1 VTLGAATLSL
11 GVVVIFGWY
20 TGNRTL
26 VQVLPT
32 FVPMQYNTA
41 LGFVLCGGSVVLL
54 AMERGRAAALMGGL
68 AALIGALTLVQY
80 VAGVDLGIDE
90 LLMKHEVT
98 VKTSNPGR
106 MAPNTATC
114 FVLMGLLAVLGPW
127 RMARARRALA
137 QVLLASL
144 AFGLSAVALS
154 GYATGLETAYGWG
167 NLTRMA
173 VHTGAGFVMA
183 SVGLLC
189 LRWARDLGESRL
201 PDWLPAPTGIAIL
214 TATLCFWQALE
225 AEGARIHAQ
234 YPDLTSLSE
243 LASIMLVIGSLLALA
258 MAGVALLAQR
268 SGERARDLQHEVHTR
283 REAQRALQAHR
294 DSLETVVAE
303 RTEELVVARRE
314 AEHANQ
320 AKSVFLAN
328 MSHELRTPMN
338 AIIGYSEMLIE
349 DAQDEDDEDTVSDLQ
364 KIHQAGNHLLALIN
378 DILDLSKIEAGKM
391 DLYLETFGVAPL
403 VDEIAATVQALI
415 DKNQNRLVV
424 EVDPALTTMK
434 ADVTKVRQLIF
445 NLLSNAAKFT
455 KQGEVKLRAES
466 ERVEGREWVRF
477 LVSDTGIGI
486 PPEKLD
492 HVFEEFS
499 QADETTTRDF
509 GGTGLGLA
517 ITKRFCQ
524 MMGGDI
530 QVESTVGEGST
541 FTIRLPAQVAK
552 PALEAEPSP
561 REEAQVSGEG
571 DLVLCIDDDLTSL
584 ELLERTFVA
593 AGLRVVTSSD
603 GEEALRLAR
612 ELQPRAI
619 TLDVVMPRMDGWAVL
634 RSLKGD
640 PVTRDIEV
648 IMVTMTDDRE
658 LGLTLG
664 AAEFLTK
671 PIQRERLVALV
682 TQHGRRAGGPVL
694 IIDDEP
700 EVRELARR
708 ALEAEGF
715 LVDEAENGRA
725 ALERLSESKPA
736 LILLD
741 LMMPVM
747 DGFDFLVEL
756 RRREEGRTIPV
767 IVVTAKDLTD
777 DDRRRLNGDVQGLV
791 QKRGLEVETFLG
803 QLRDLI
809 AARS

>member
-1 VTLGAATLSL
+1 
-11 GVVVIFGWY
+11 
-20 TGNRTL
+20 
-26 VQVLPT
+26 
-32 FVPMQYNTA
+32 
-41 LGFVLCGGSVVLL
+41 
-54 AMERGRAAALMGGL
+54 
-68 AALIGALTLVQY
+68 
-80 VAGVDLGIDE
+80 
-90 LLMKHEVT
+90 
-98 VKTSNPGR
+98 
-106 MAPNTATC
+106 
-114 FVLMGLLAVLGPW
+114 
-127 RMARARRALA
+127 
-137 QVLLASL
+137 
-144 AFGLSAVALS
+144 
-154 GYATGLETAYGWG
+154 
-167 NLTRMA
+167 
-173 VHTGAGFVMA
+173 
-183 SVGLLC
+183 
-189 LRWARDLGESRL
+189 
-201 PDWLPAPTGIAIL
+201 
-214 TATLCFWQALE
+214 
-225 AEGARIHAQ
+225 
-234 YPDLTSLSE
+234 
-243 LASIMLVIGSLLALA
+243 
-258 MAGVALLAQR
+258 
-268 SGERARDLQHEVHTR
+268 
-283 REAQRALQAHR
+283 
-294 DSLETVVAE
+294 
-303 RTEELVVARRE
+303 
-314 AEHANQ
+314 
-320 AKSVFLAN
+320 
-328 MSHELRTPMN
+328 
-338 AIIGYSEMLIE
+338 
-349 DAQDEDDEDTVSDLQ
+349 
-364 KIHQAGNHLLALIN
+364 
-378 DILDLSKIEAGKM
+378 
-391 DLYLETFGVAPL
+391 
-403 VDEIAATVQALI
+403 
-415 DKNQNRLVV
+415 
-424 EVDPALTTMK
+424 
-434 ADVTKVRQLIF
+434 
-445 NLLSNAAKFT
+445 
-455 KQGEVKLRAES
+455 
-466 ERVEGREWVRF
+466 
-477 LVSDTGIGI
+477 
-486 PPEKLD
+486 
-492 HVFEEFS
+492 
-499 QADETTTRDF
+499 
-509 GGTGLGLA
+509 
-517 ITKRFCQ
+517 
-524 MMGGDI
+524 
-530 QVESTVGEGST
+530 
-541 FTIRLPAQVAK
+541 VAK